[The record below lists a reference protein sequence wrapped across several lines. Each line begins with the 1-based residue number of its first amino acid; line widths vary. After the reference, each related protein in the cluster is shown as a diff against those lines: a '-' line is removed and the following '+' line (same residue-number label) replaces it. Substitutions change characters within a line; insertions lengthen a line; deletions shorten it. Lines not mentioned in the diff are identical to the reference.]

1 MLTDLTLI
9 LLAYLL
15 GSLSFGL
22 LMARI
27 YGGAD
32 LRRSGSGNIGATN
45 VARTL
50 GKTAGILTLLGDGA
64 KGLVAV
70 LLAQAWGQASMLPAV
85 AACVT
90 VLGHMFPLYHGF
102 RGGKGVATAL
112 GALLPTLPLPLLGG
126 LLVWLVVVGIWRY
139 VSAGTIL
146 AVLVVPLLAVIWSY
160 PWPLVLAAGDHAL
173 LVLYKHRT
181 ICTGY
186 ARAARRNFSECSVFC
201 LTSARDLL

>member
-1 MLTDLTLI
+1 MLTDLVLI

-22 LMARI
+22 LIARI

-32 LRRSGSGNIGATN
+32 LRRSGSGNIGVTN
-45 VARTL
+45 VVRTL

-70 LLAQAWGQASMLPAV
+70 KLAQAWGQASMLPAV
-85 AACVT
+85 AACVA

-112 GALLPTLPLPLLGG
+112 GVLLPTLPLPLLGG
-126 LLVWLVVVGIWRY
+126 LLVWLVVVAIWRY
-139 VSAGTIL
+139 VSAGSIL
-146 AVLVVPLLAVIWSY
+146 AALVVPLLAVLWSY
-160 PWPLVLAAGDHAL
+160 PWPLVLAAVLIAL
-173 LVLYKHRT
+173 LVLYKHRDNVHRLRQ
-181 ICTGY
+181 G
-186 ARAARRNFSECSVFC
+186 SEAKFF
-201 LTSARDLL
+201 

>member
-1 MLTDLTLI
+1 MLTDLVLV

-22 LMARI
+22 LMARM
-27 YGGAD
+27 YGEAD

-70 LLAQAWGQASMLPAV
+70 WLAQTWGQASILPAV
-85 AACVT
+85 AACVA

-112 GALLPTLPLPLLGG
+112 GVLLYTLPLPLLGG
-126 LLVWLVVVGIWRY
+126 LLVWLVVVAIWRY
-139 VSAGTIL
+139 VSAGSIL
-146 AVLVVPLLAVIWSY
+146 AALVVPLLAALWSY
-160 PWPLVLAAGDHAL
+160 PWSLVLAAVLIAL
-173 LVLYKHRT
+173 LVLYKHRDNLHRLRQ
-181 ICTGY
+181 G
-186 ARAARRNFSECSVFC
+186 SETKFF
-201 LTSARDLL
+201 

>member
-1 MLTDLTLI
+1 MLTDLALI

-22 LMARI
+22 LMARL

-45 VARTL
+45 VVRSL
-50 GKTAGILTLLGDGA
+50 GKTAGLLTLVGDAA

-70 LLAQAWGQASMLPAV
+70 WLAQAWGHASLLPAV
-85 AACVT
+85 AACVA

-112 GALLPTLPLPLLGG
+112 GVLLPILPLPLLGG
-126 LLVWLVVVGIWRY
+126 LLVWLVVVAIWRY
-139 VSAGTIL
+139 VSAGSIL
-146 AVLVVPLLAVIWSY
+146 AALVVPLLAVLWSY
-160 PWPLVLAAGDHAL
+160 PWPLVLAAVLIAL
-173 LVLYKHRT
+173 LVLYKHWDNLHRLRQ
-181 ICTGY
+181 G
-186 ARAARRNFSECSVFC
+186 SEAKFF
-201 LTSARDLL
+201 

>member
-1 MLTDLTLI
+1 MKAGGMLTDLVLI

-22 LMARI
+22 LMARM

-32 LRRSGSGNIGATN
+32 LRRSGSGSIGATN

-70 LLAQAWGQASMLPAV
+70 LLAQVWGQASILPAV
-85 AACVT
+85 VACAA

-112 GALLPTLPLPLLGG
+112 GVLLPTLPLPLLGG
-126 LLVWLVVVGIWRY
+126 LLVWLVVMTIWRY
-139 VSAGTIL
+139 VSVGSIL
-146 AVLVVPLLAVIWSY
+146 AALVVPLLAVLGSY
-160 PWPLVLAAGDHAL
+160 PWSLVLAAVLIAL
-173 LVLYKHRT
+173 LVLYKHRDNVHRLRQ
-181 ICTGY
+181 G
-186 ARAARRNFSECSVFC
+186 SEAKFF
-201 LTSARDLL
+201 

>member
-1 MLTDLTLI
+1 MRTDLVLI

-22 LMARI
+22 LMARM

-50 GKTAGILTLLGDGA
+50 GKTAGVLTLLGDSG

-70 LLAQAWGQASMLPAV
+70 LLAQWYGSSLLIS
-85 AACVT
+85 AAAALSA
-90 VLGHMFPLYHGF
+90 VLGHVFPIYHGF

-112 GALLPTLPLPLLGG
+112 GVLLP
-126 LLVWLVVVGIWRY
+126 
-139 VSAGTIL
+139 
-146 AVLVVPLLAVIWSY
+146 
-160 PWPLVLAAGDHAL
+160 
-173 LVLYKHRT
+173 
-181 ICTGY
+181 
-186 ARAARRNFSECSVFC
+186 
-201 LTSARDLL
+201 